1 MTTEQVK
8 TVTDD
13 QAVTASDIV
22 FDCPACG
29 KSLVV
34 DEAAEGMIVD
44 CPQCRTNVIVP
55 PKSTRVAAPTSS
67 KKEEP
72 RISEPTKLA
81 PPDAVEDPLQKRLS
95 VLAGQLKE
103 IQAQR
108 TEVTGRIAS
117 RLNDVNRDL
126 VIIARLE
133 TSQQQILSEW
143 NQLVEKISSGRA
155 VIGIRSRRT
164 RRDRRQRQ
172 SCWPDARL
180 IPPVTLSSPG
190 VSARVHAVEE
200 PVRPAPSNSSPTPS
214 NCGRSVRISR
224 GARVAG
230 LRACPPC
237 IPVCAGRR

>member
-8 TVTDD
+8 TVTNEGV
-13 QAVTASDIV
+13 VTASDIV

-55 PKSTRVAAPTSS
+55 PKSIRPAAPPSP
-67 KKEEP
+67 KKEE
-72 RISEPTKLA
+72 SKAAEPTKSA
-81 PPDAVEDPLQKRLS
+81 HSDASEDSLQKRLS

-108 TEVTGRIAS
+108 TEVTGRIAT

-143 NQLVEKISSGRA
+143 NQLVEKIASGRVVVESEEAQPA
-155 VIGIRSRRT
+155 VVGASVNRAGRT
-164 RRDRRQRQ
+164 R
-172 SCWPDARL
+172 
-180 IPPVTLSSPG
+180 
-190 VSARVHAVEE
+190 VSF
-200 PVRPAPSNSSPTPS
+200 SQ
-214 NCGRSVRISR
+214 
-224 GARVAG
+224 
-230 LRACPPC
+230 
-237 IPVCAGRR
+237 

>member
-1 MTTEQVK
+1 MATEQVK
-8 TVTDD
+8 SAGDVAAVSATD
-13 QAVTASDIV
+13 IL

-55 PKSTRVAAPTSS
+55 PKSSKVAAS
-67 KKEEP
+67 
-72 RISEPTKLA
+72 LA
-81 PPDAVEDPLQKRLS
+81 PAKSEKDSRPRDLSGLEPKPDEGADLAASDAAEDSLQQRLS
-95 VLAGQLKE
+95 VLSGQLKE

-143 NQLVEKISSGRA
+143 NRLVEKISTARVPTPEELAQPAIIGASVTSG
-155 VIGIRSRRT
+155 SRT
-164 RRDRRQRQ
+164 R
-172 SCWPDARL
+172 
-180 IPPVTLSSPG
+180 
-190 VSARVHAVEE
+190 VSF
-200 PVRPAPSNSSPTPS
+200 RP
-214 NCGRSVRISR
+214 
-224 GARVAG
+224 
-230 LRACPPC
+230 
-237 IPVCAGRR
+237 

>member
-1 MTTEQVK
+1 MSTEPVK

-13 QAVTASDIV
+13 GAVTASDIV

-55 PKSTRVAAPTSS
+55 PKSTKPVASAPPPSP

-72 RISEPTKLA
+72 KASQPSKPA
-81 PPDAVEDPLQKRLS
+81 PFEATEDSLQQRLS
-95 VLAGQLKE
+95 VLSGQLKE

-108 TEVTGRIAS
+108 TEVTGRIAT

-143 NQLVEKISSGRA
+143 NQLVEKIAAGRA
-155 VIGIRSRRT
+155 VVELEEAQPAVIGASVNRAGRT
-164 RRDRRQRQ
+164 RVSFRQ
-172 SCWPDARL
+172 
-180 IPPVTLSSPG
+180 
-190 VSARVHAVEE
+190 
-200 PVRPAPSNSSPTPS
+200 
-214 NCGRSVRISR
+214 
-224 GARVAG
+224 
-230 LRACPPC
+230 
-237 IPVCAGRR
+237 

>member
-1 MTTEQVK
+1 MLYGGKSDMTTEQAK

-55 PKSTRVAAPTSS
+55 PKSTKVAEPTSS

-81 PPDAVEDPLQKRLS
+81 PSDAVEDPLQERLS

-143 NQLVEKISSGRA
+143 NQLVEKIASGRVVTESEAAEPA
-155 VIGIRSRRT
+155 VIGASLNRAGRT
-164 RRDRRQRQ
+164 RVSFRQ
-172 SCWPDARL
+172 
-180 IPPVTLSSPG
+180 
-190 VSARVHAVEE
+190 
-200 PVRPAPSNSSPTPS
+200 
-214 NCGRSVRISR
+214 
-224 GARVAG
+224 
-230 LRACPPC
+230 
-237 IPVCAGRR
+237 

>member
-1 MTTEQVK
+1 MLYGGKSDMTTEQVK

-34 DEAAEGMIVD
+34 AEAAEGMIVD

-55 PKSTRVAAPTSS
+55 PKSTKVAAPTSS

-81 PPDAVEDPLQKRLS
+81 PPDAAEDPLQMRLS

-143 NQLVEKISSGRA
+143 NQLVEKISSGQAVVESEAAEPA
-155 VIGIRSRRT
+155 VIGASVNRSGRT
-164 RRDRRQRQ
+164 RVSFRQ
-172 SCWPDARL
+172 
-180 IPPVTLSSPG
+180 
-190 VSARVHAVEE
+190 
-200 PVRPAPSNSSPTPS
+200 
-214 NCGRSVRISR
+214 
-224 GARVAG
+224 
-230 LRACPPC
+230 
-237 IPVCAGRR
+237 